1 MRLPLTDPRDEPTER
16 QGLEDFLEYYR
27 QVMRRKVHGLTNAE
41 LNRTVAASTLTLG
54 GIIKHLSLVEDTWF
68 VEDLLGR
75 ELPTPWSSVDW
86 KVEPDWDFESAA
98 EDTPEYLL
106 ELHEEA
112 CDRSRRILAGV
123 DDLDQKTVREHRDGD
138 HFNVRWIL
146 IHMIEEYARHVGHA
160 DLIRESI
167 DGSIGD

>member
-86 KVEPDWDFESAA
+86 KAEPDWDFESAA
-98 EDTPEYLL
+98 EDNPRIPPRTP
-106 ELHEEA
+106 
-112 CDRSRRILAGV
+112 RGGV
-123 DDLDQKTVREHRDGD
+123 
-138 HFNVRWIL
+138 
-146 IHMIEEYARHVGHA
+146 
-160 DLIRESI
+160 
-167 DGSIGD
+167 